1 MRIPIETVNCG
12 AFTMDYFR
20 FGTGKIPFVILPG
33 LSVHSVMHLAD
44 TVAEAYSQFGTGCT
58 VYVFDR
64 RKELPASYPVREAA
78 RDTAE
83 AIKTL
88 GLHDICLFGASQG
101 GMIAMEIAV
110 EYPEL
115 VKKLALGSTSS
126 RITEEQFSKVEQW
139 IGFAKEGNGVE
150 LYLAFGREIYPRGMF
165 EKLKDAL
172 TEAGKTVT
180 EEVLERFITLA
191 EGIRGFSENDLGTVR
206 CPVLVTGS
214 DDDAVL
220 GLEAYEEIREKL
232 KDHPEAEFCLYDGY
246 GHASFDTAPDY
257 KERLVRFFLS

>member
-1 MRIPIETVNCG
+1 MHIPIETVNCG

-44 TVAEAYSQFGTGCT
+44 AVAEAYAQFGNDCT

-64 RKELPASYPVREAA
+64 RKELPAAYPVRQAA
-78 RDTAE
+78 CDTAE
-83 AIKTL
+83 AIRML
-88 GLHDICLFGASQG
+88 GLCDIFLFGASQG
-101 GMIAMEIAV
+101 GMMAMEIAV

-115 VKKLALGSTSS
+115 VRKLALGSTSC
-126 RITEEQFSKVEQW
+126 RITEKQFAAVERW
-139 IGFAKEGNGVE
+139 IDFAKEGNGVE
-150 LYLAFGREIYPRGMF
+150 LYLAFGREIYPRNMF
-165 EKLKDAL
+165 ENLKNAL

-180 EEVLERFITLA
+180 NADLERFITLA
-191 EGIRGFSENDLGTVR
+191 EGIRDFSENNLGSIR

-257 KERLVRFFLS
+257 KERLIRFFLS